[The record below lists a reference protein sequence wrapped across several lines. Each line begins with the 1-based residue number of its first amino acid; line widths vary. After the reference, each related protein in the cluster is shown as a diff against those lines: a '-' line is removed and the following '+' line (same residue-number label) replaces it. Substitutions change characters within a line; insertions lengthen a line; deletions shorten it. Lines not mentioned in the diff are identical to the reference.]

1 MPEGIGYDEPAYK
14 GKMSNPHYT
23 EKTQLVAT
31 GGVAERDVTNVEAEV
46 RDMGIDLEGWKSVPN
61 GGQGGN

>member
-14 GKMSNPHYT
+14 GKASNPHTT

-31 GGVAERDVTNVEAEV
+31 GGIAAIDQTKVEA
-46 RDMGIDLEGWKSVPN
+46 DAAANGIPLDQWDNWKN
-61 GGQGGN
+61 DNQGGN

>member
-14 GKMSNPHYT
+14 GTASNPHET

-31 GGVAERDVTNVEAEV
+31 GGVASRNVTDVEAEV
-46 RDMGIDLEGWKSVPN
+46 ADMGTFPDASGPN
-61 GGQGGN
+61 GNQGGN

>member
-14 GKMSNPHYT
+14 GKASNPHTT

-31 GGVAERDVTNVEAEV
+31 GAVGSIDQTKVEEDARINGVS
-46 RDMGIDLEGWKSVPN
+46 LEPIG
-61 GGQGGN
+61 GHGQGGEGH

>member
-14 GKMSNPHYT
+14 GTMSNPHTT

-31 GGVAERDVTNVEAEV
+31 GGVAERDINDVEAEV
-46 RDMGIDLEGWKSVPN
+46 ADMGIDVHGYKNYPN
-61 GGQGGN
+61 DNQGGN

>member
-31 GGVAERDVTNVEAEV
+31 GGVAERDILDVEAEA
-46 RDMGIDLEGWKSVPN
+46 RDMGVNVEGYKAYPN
-61 GGQGGN
+61 DNQGGN